1 MANTD
6 RSLAGLQVAEQIRV
20 VSVAQTLATVT
31 GMYIAAVNL
40 YSSQFIRTSAWS
52 IYFFWLIK
60 SIVVPCLVYLIILA
74 ALSFS
79 SLPNSMLNIDSQ
91 DAFKAGIFALLY
103 CGGFLSPALLAR
115 LIYIGNV
122 NLAVVASLSGLVVA
136 MSCLVVGFA
145 IWPFYFL
152 WPAAIG
158 CWNLT
163 IIAILLAYNGRV

>member
-1 MANTD
+1 M
-6 RSLAGLQVAEQIRV
+6 
-20 VSVAQTLATVT
+20 SVAQTLATVT

-52 IYFFWLIK
+52 IYFWLIK

-122 NLAVVASLSGLVVA
+122 NLAVVASLV
-136 MSCLVVGFA
+136 
-145 IWPFYFL
+145 W
-152 WPAAIG
+152 
-158 CWNLT
+158 
-163 IIAILLAYNGRV
+163 